1 MLALALGV
9 TIRADADVHTG
20 VVPGS
25 YRLLAQDANGRQI
38 EATAGNPGRIA
49 GVLDCPVTLIGQA
62 QVVATSS
69 RGTQGLLVV
78 ANGTPPVVQSPRPQ
92 VGNHPTPAT
101 YRFDV
106 LVERRV
112 DRPLAKSQAAE
123 FDVRYLQDHA
133 THVFRWPVVLDLE
146 CVPTERRAR

>member
-49 GVLDCPVTLIGQA
+49 GMLDCPVTLIGQA
-62 QVVATSS
+62 QVVATSN
-69 RGTQGLLVV
+69 RGAQGLLVV
-78 ANGTPPVVQSPRPQ
+78 DNGTPPVVQSPRPQ
-92 VGNHPTPAT
+92 VGDHPTPAT

-112 DRPLAKSQAAE
+112 DSPVAKSQAAE
-123 FDVRYLQDHA
+123 FDIRYLQGRA
-133 THVFRWPVVLDLE
+133 THVFRWPVVLDFE
-146 CVPTERRAR
+146 CIPTERRAR